1 MEDNTST
8 ASLITILILNNED
21 ITDYQ
26 IDQNSTIEE
35 LKLKIK
41 DKEGYSIESQNL
53 FINDKILENDK
64 TLNHYNIQND
74 FIVNLVIN
82 GERIIIYAKPIL
94 GKKIPLDTKISE
106 KIENIKKA
114 IQKHEIIPIDLQIL
128 KYNNKILENNKT
140 IKDYNIP
147 NNSTIELSLN
157 NDKYEIMSIY
167 IIIEKKKHCIN

>member
-1 MEDNTST
+1 M
-8 ASLITILILNNED
+8 
-21 ITDYQ
+21 
-26 IDQNSTIEE
+26 
-35 LKLKIK
+35 
-41 DKEGYSIESQNL
+41 
-53 FINDKILENDK
+53 
-64 TLNHYNIQND
+64 
-74 FIVNLVIN
+74 
-82 GERIIIYAKPIL
+82 IIYAKPIL

-106 KIENIKKA
+106 QIENIKKA

-167 IIIEKKKHCIN
+167 IIIEKKKHCYKSFKFSKKY